1 VRLRT
6 QSTLSQSGDAVSRT
20 SQGQV
25 VFIKGAAPDE
35 VVDVS
40 IIKSKKSFARA
51 QILRVVEASAE
62 RVSPRCDY
70 FQRCGGCVTQ
80 HVSASAQ
87 LKSKEESFFQTLERI
102 GKIKRGTYEVEPSWS
117 GSAYEYRNRARVA
130 LSKSGAIGFRSRAS
144 NKVLDIESCP
154 VLTPLAN
161 QALSELRRLKL
172 RTRSDKDIELV
183 ANSKRALIGLP
194 NLFKKASQ
202 PKAENIR
209 LTFKLSDSKLFADD
223 DKGMLRLAPGVFSQ
237 SNQEGNAALIDYV
250 DQQILQPTALIEL
263 YAGSGN
269 FTRFLLRRIPSITT
283 IEGAG
288 PAVEFA
294 KMTLPEQVRILEG
307 SVEKMIDIAS
317 QDQGSNIQILTD
329 PPRTGMSP
337 QVVEKLIRLRP
348 KNLVYVSCD
357 PATFSRD
364 ASRLTSVLE
373 LTRVKL
379 FDLYPQT
386 GHSEVVGV
394 FTGR

>member
-1 VRLRT
+1 MKLKT

-25 VFIKGAAPDE
+25 VFITGAAPDE
-35 VVDVS
+35 LVEVS
-40 IIKSKKSFARA
+40 ITKSKKSFARA
-51 QILRVVEASAE
+51 QTLNVIEASAE

-102 GKIKRGTYEVEPSWS
+102 GKIERGTYQVEPSWS
-117 GSAYEYRNRARVA
+117 GSAYGYRNRARVA

-144 NKVLDIESCP
+144 NEVLDIESCP

-161 QALSELRRLKL
+161 QALSELRGLKL
-172 RTRSDKDIELV
+172 RTRSDQDIELI
-183 ANSKRALIGLP
+183 ANSKSALIGLP
-194 NLFKKASQ
+194 KLFKKALQ
-202 PKAENIR
+202 PKSENIR
-209 LTFKLSDSKLFADD
+209 LTFTLSDSKLFADD

-237 SNQEGNAALIDYV
+237 SNREGNAALIDFV
-250 DQQILQPTALIEL
+250 DQQILETAPLVEL

-288 PAVEFA
+288 PAVKLA

-307 SVEKMIDIAS
+307 SVEKMLDVAS
-317 QDQGSNIQILTD
+317 HDHGPNIQILTD

-337 QVVEKLIRLRP
+337 QVVEKLINLRP
-348 KNLVYVSCD
+348 KSLVYVSCD

-364 ASRLTSVLE
+364 ASRLNSVLE

-394 FTGR
+394 FSGR